1 MKKKLIVIVGV
12 ILTSIFLMSCEDRS
26 ELTAPT
32 SPSPNLGAV
41 NFTNFV
47 TIGNSL
53 TSGYQSG
60 SLYESAQMYA
70 FGNLIAKQVG
80 TKFEMPLITDPGLPS
95 GRMEVKQLTS
105 TGIVIQYNSSS
116 GSPKNLSYGSSYNNL
131 GIPGAFLYD
140 ILNATSGSTCFQAI
154 NGGGSNDLFNLILR
168 SQGSQYKQ
176 AKSLTPTFA
185 TVWIGNND
193 ILGHA
198 SSGATIPY
206 TPTATFNFLYSS
218 LMDSI
223 AALGIKVVVANIP
236 DVAVTPFFTTVGGQ
250 LRLKG
255 TSAVWGIAGTG
266 DTIPMSLTSNYL
278 TLRASDLLLTG
289 KGTSKS
295 NPLPSSVILDAAEAL
310 AVKNVTTA
318 YNTTIKTLA
327 EAKGFGFVD
336 INKVFNDI
344 AKFGRSENG
353 IQFSVLY
360 VTGGLFSLD
369 GVHPT
374 SRGSGIIANEFIKV
388 INAKWGTSIPLVNVS
403 QIPGSL
409 ILAKMGP
416 MGLPIFEKGTL
427 DNLLF

>member
-12 ILTSIFLMSCEDRS
+12 VLTSIFLMSCEDRS

-32 SPSPNLGAV
+32 LAPNLGAV

-53 TSGYQSG
+53 TAGYQSG
-60 SLYESAQMYA
+60 SLYENAQIYA
-70 FGNLIAKQVG
+70 FGNLIAQQVG
-80 TKFEMPLITDPGLPS
+80 TKFEMPLIADPGLPS

-105 TGIVIQYNSSS
+105 SGIVIQYNSSS

-154 NGGGSNDLFNLILR
+154 NGGGPNDLFNLILR
-168 SQGSQYKQ
+168 GQGSQYKQ
-176 AKSLTPTFA
+176 AKSLTPTFV

-198 SSGATIPY
+198 TYGATIPY
-206 TPTATFNFLYSS
+206 TPTATFSFLYSS
-218 LMDSI
+218 LIDSLN
-223 AALGIKVVVANIP
+223 ALGAKVVVANIP

-250 LRLKG
+250 LRLSG
-255 TSAVWGIAGTG
+255 VAAIWGIAGTG
-266 DTIPMSLTSNYL
+266 DTIPMSLASNYL
-278 TLRASDLLLTG
+278 TLRASELLQTG

-295 NPLPSSVILDAAEAL
+295 NPLPSSVILDAAEA
-310 AVKNVTTA
+310 AVVKDVTTA
-318 YNTTIKTLA
+318 YNTDIKTLA
-327 EAKGFGFVD
+327 EAKGFGVVD

-344 AKFGRSENG
+344 AKFGRTENG
-353 IQFSVLY
+353 IQFSVQY

-374 SRGSGIIANEFIKV
+374 SRGQGIIANEFIKV
-388 INAKWGTSIPLVNVS
+388 INTKWGTSIPLVNVS
-403 QIPGSL
+403 LIPGSL

-416 MGLPIFEKGTL
+416 LGLPIFEKGTL